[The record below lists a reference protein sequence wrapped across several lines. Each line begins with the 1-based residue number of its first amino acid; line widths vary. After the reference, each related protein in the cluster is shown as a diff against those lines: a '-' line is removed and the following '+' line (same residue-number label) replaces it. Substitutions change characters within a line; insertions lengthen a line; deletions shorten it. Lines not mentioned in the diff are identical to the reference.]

1 MRDQPFERQ
10 AEQVLANVNAW
21 LEAAGSDRTRLL
33 QMRVYITDMNLWSA
47 FNQIYAGGELRP
59 ARAVAGGASYITTC
73 CWKSR
78 PSRWGPPERAARSM
92 PG

>member
-10 AEQVLANVNAW
+10 AEQVLANVNAC

-59 ARAVAGGASYITTC
+59 ARAVAGVASLHHDLLLEVEAVALG
-73 CWKSR
+73 
-78 PSRWGPPERAARSM
+78 PS
-92 PG
+92 